1 MRRPPLPRLLAS
13 LGLAGAQNIDNVP
26 TSPQIDTLHHS
37 NGLGSKPPNDSES
50 ERPTRRSGSVRAGA
64 PRSRL
69 ASRVERVLST
79 ALAGEPRTTLNVKAS
94 ELLAEAGPVA
104 EVIGAAFDQASD
116 LAGHLRVSGTF
127 SSSGLDAELVN
138 SLVSHDP
145 DIRIA
150 AAQLCAALRL
160 TDAVPWLGD
169 LMEDPNPRVRD
180 AAIRALGRSGG
191 HRAVDILMAAIDRFP
206 QHRLAIELSRAAT
219 ELDIEMLIRKPVTLK
234 AAVVAVL
241 ACGLRKDRL
250 RTNLLL
256 GIAHDRRW
264 PAEVRVAACRALG
277 MIGDPAT
284 DVGIR
289 GLMADPEPSVQEA
302 AGKANRRVERASRAE
317 GPS

>member
-1 MRRPPLPRLLAS
+1 MR
-13 LGLAGAQNIDNVP
+13 
-26 TSPQIDTLHHS
+26 T
-37 NGLGSKPPNDSES
+37 
-50 ERPTRRSGSVRAGA
+50 GA

-79 ALAGEPRTTLNVKAS
+79 ALAGESRTTLDVKAS

-104 EVIGAAFDQASD
+104 EVISAAFDKASD
-116 LAGHLRVSGTF
+116 ITGHLLVTRIF
-127 SSSGLDAELVN
+127 SSAGLDAELVN

-169 LMEDPNPRVRD
+169 LMEDPDPRVRD

-191 HRAVDILMAAIDRFP
+191 HRAVDILMAAVDRVR
-206 QHRLAIELSRAAT
+206 QYRLAIELSRAAT
-219 ELDIEMLIRKPVTLK
+219 DLDIEMLIRKPASIQ

-256 GIAHDRRW
+256 GIANDRRW
-264 PAEVRVAACRALG
+264 PADVRVVACRALG
-277 MIGDPAT
+277 MIGDPGTA
-284 DVGIR
+284 VGIR
-289 GLMADPEPSVQEA
+289 GLIDDPEPTVQEA
-302 AGKANRRVERASRAE
+302 AGKAQRRFERASPVE